1 MSIFNQFKHG
11 VDVTKFK
18 ADQLL
23 RVNRV
28 QSEID
33 GIKPKIAEM
42 YIRIGHTAYGLHQQ
56 GKLLDQELV
65 QLCAMI
71 DDLNR
76 QIAEKE
82 MLIAAIR
89 EEQPPQSQLPPF
101 QSAILCPGCSHPV
114 SKGAVFC
121 MNCGSQLPKTCPQCG
136 MLVSE
141 NARFCTNCGFSLSSG
156 DQVPEE
162 DVSS

>member
-1 MSIFNQFKHG
+1 MTIFNHFKHG

-23 RVNRV
+23 RINRV

-42 YIRIGHTAYGLHQQ
+42 HVRIGHSAYALHQQ
-56 GKLLDQELV
+56 GDLANQELV
-65 QLCAMI
+65 DLCAAI

-76 QIAEKE
+76 QVAEKE
-82 MLIAAIR
+82 MLIVAIR
-89 EEQPPQSQLPPF
+89 EEQPPQGPQPVV
-101 QSAILCPGCSHPV
+101 QSGMLCSKCQNPV

-121 MNCGSQLPKTCPQCG
+121 MVCGNPLPKTCPQCG
-136 MLVSE
+136 MLISDT
-141 NARFCTNCGFSLSSG
+141 AKFCTNCGFSLGNPSQPSQQDQSS
-156 DQVPEE
+156 
-162 DVSS
+162 

>member
-42 YIRIGHTAYGLHQQ
+42 YIRIGHTAFSLHQQ
-56 GKLLDQELV
+56 GKLSDQELV
-65 QLCAMI
+65 QLCAVI

-82 MLIAAIR
+82 TQISAIR
-89 EEQPPQSQLPPF
+89 GEQPPQGAQPSF
-101 QSAILCPGCSHPV
+101 QAAILCPNCNQPV
-114 SKGAVFC
+114 SKGSLFC

-136 MLVSE
+136 NLISE
-141 NARFCTNCGFSLSSG
+141 TAKFCTNCGFSLVSG
-156 DQVPEE
+156 DVAPEE
-162 DVSS
+162 DMPS